1 MDSYTMI
8 HFLVLMIFKGN
19 QSKKAKRHNN
29 GSIDHLVCK
38 FVFDGLG
45 HPIGESI
52 SVEHDLIIVKTE
64 HSFLGIPLKH
74 VESDG
79 KKVIVKGL
87 VDQQN
92 AKKLGERWRR
102 REMKKDG
109 VVYRR

>member
-1 MDSYTMI
+1 M
-8 HFLVLMIFKGN
+8 FFKGFR
-19 QSKKAKRHNN
+19 SKKKEKTTHAFNEE
-29 GSIDHLVCK
+29 SLVCK

-52 SVEHDLIIVKTE
+52 CVEGDLIIVKADE
-64 HSFLGIPLKH
+64 SYLGIPLKH

-92 AKKLGERWRR
+92 AKRLGERWRKS
-102 REMKKDG
+102 EMKKESDF
-109 VVYRR
+109 YHK